1 MCSSEDQLPEVL
13 QDTTA
18 EAEWASHLIILLHHN
33 YIISHVL
40 HQNSHSPILDGGGG
54 VVGGGL
60 GVVVGG
66 EDVANF
72 GNSALREIVS
82 SSV

>member
-1 MCSSEDQLPEVL
+1 MV
-13 QDTTA
+13 
-18 EAEWASHLIILLHHN
+18 
-33 YIISHVL
+33 
-40 HQNSHSPILDGGGG
+40 GGGG

-72 GNSALREIVS
+72 GNSALRENCLL
-82 SSV
+82 